1 MKKLL
6 FVTLFSIAA
15 MVLTAPGFGSTYI
28 VVDTSEYSFNET
40 NHILTFTDTDTDTNT
55 ERKFTFDNEV
65 NNVSSVLKITIQG
78 QGGNSPGKVINA
90 ISDAWNISTEL
101 FHKHG
106 NINSNSVDFSDY
118 VEIVEAKWGGSY
130 TYAFLLDGYTKNVTW
145 DFPNNATEISHV
157 AGYNTVPIPGA
168 AWLLGSGMVGLL
180 ALRRRR
186 ISAQ

>member
-28 VVDTSEYSFNET
+28 VVDTNKYSFDET
-40 NHILTFTDTDTDTNT
+40 EHILTFTDTD
-55 ERKFTFDNEV
+55 RKFTFDNEV

-78 QGGNSPGKVINA
+78 KGGNSPEKVINA

-101 FHKHG
+101 FHKHD